1 MQEDDVNLACEILKT
16 LFNLYMQPDVLTD
29 EIKEKFRKLVSILRR
44 LLLSQYEIKEEE
56 LRR

>member
-1 MQEDDVNLACEILKT
+1 MQLDD
-16 LFNLYMQPDVLTD
+16 LTD